1 MSVQDNAVFCSQTP
15 AKKYAGYPDMHFPEL
30 PDSTEV
36 TTSLIGLRSLFMQAG
51 LDLVHQ
57 GSAKWNPL
65 ADLVHADDKVV
76 IKPNWVYHHNGSGH
90 DLDCLVTHSSVLEA
104 ILLYVAKAR
113 PRSVIVCDA
122 PIQGCNFEALMVNRG
137 VREMVKRIA
146 TNGLVTVIKDL
157 RRTIRRGEALS
168 DQTDEDCQPMENYIL
183 FDLGSDSLLE
193 PITHA
198 ECEFRVTM
206 YPPDLLKRTH
216 SPGKHQYLVARDII
230 DADVVINVPKLKT
243 HKKACLTGALKNV
256 VGINGH
262 KEYLPHHR
270 KGGAGNGGDCYAGQ
284 SLAKRLVE
292 DILDAAND
300 TRRSVARY
308 VLSNTVRAAMALGKV
323 VGIDN
328 NYDGSWDGN
337 DTVWRMNL
345 DLQRILHYGLQ
356 DGMLSDKVQRRVLT
370 ITDAI
375 IAGEGNGPLSP
386 TPVEFGMMTLGTN
399 TAAVDWVHAILMG
412 LAPERIPLTREAFG
426 HYRYPLVKFSPEEII
441 VHVDGLPVTPQELF
455 ARYGHRF
462 RLPIGWGSV
471 FEMNQTKELEKLEE
485 SA

>member
-1 MSVQDNAVFCSQTP
+1 
-15 AKKYAGYPDMHFPEL
+15 MHFPEL
-30 PDSTEV
+30 PDGTEV
-36 TTSLIGLRSLFMQAG
+36 TTSIIALRSLFMQAG
-51 LDLVHQ
+51 LDPVNQ
-57 GSAKWNPL
+57 DSVKWNPL
-65 ADLVHADDKVV
+65 ADLIRADDKVV
-76 IKPNWVYHHNGSGH
+76 IKPNWVYHQNGSGH
-90 DLDCLVTHSSVLEA
+90 DLDCLVTHTSVLEA

-113 PRSVIVCDA
+113 PRTVIVCDA
-122 PIQGCNFEALMVNRG
+122 PIQGCNFEVLMVNRG

-146 TNGLVTVIKDL
+146 TNGPIPVIKDL

-168 DQTDEDCQPMENYIL
+168 DQTDEDCQPIENYIL

-193 PITHA
+193 PITHE

-230 DADVVINVPKLKT
+230 DADVVINAPKLKT

-270 KGGAGNGGDCYAGQ
+270 KGGAGNGGDCYSGE
-284 SLAKRLVE
+284 SLVKRLVE
-292 DILDAAND
+292 DMLDAAND
-300 TRRSVARY
+300 TRGKAARY
-308 VLSNTVRAAMALGKV
+308 MLSSTVRAAMALGKV
-323 VGIDN
+323 AGIDN

-345 DLQRILHYGLQ
+345 DLQRVLHYGLL
-356 DGMLSDKVQRRVLT
+356 DGTLGNRARRKVLT

-386 TPVEFGMMTLGTN
+386 VPVEFGVMTFGAN
-399 TAAVDWVHAILMG
+399 VAAAEWVHAILMG

-426 HYRYPLVKFSPEEII
+426 NFRYPLADFSPAEII
-441 VHVDGLPVTPQELF
+441 VHVDGLAVPCDELF
-455 ARYGHRF
+455 ARCGHRF
-462 RLPIGWGSV
+462 RLPVGWGSV
-471 FEMNQTKELEKLEE
+471 FETKQGKELEKLEE

>member
-1 MSVQDNAVFCSQTP
+1 MSVQDNAVFCSQAR

-284 SLAKRLVE
+284 SLTKSLVE

-300 TRRSVARY
+300 TRRRVARY

-328 NYDGSWDGN
+328 NYDGSWGGN
-337 DTVWRMNL
+337 DTVWRMCL
-345 DLQRILHYGLQ
+345 DLQRVLHYGRL
-356 DGMLSDKVQRRVLT
+356 DGTLSDSVQRKVLT

-375 IAGEGNGPLSP
+375 VAGEGNGPLSP
-386 TPVEFGMMTLGTN
+386 RSVNLGMMTIGMN
-399 TAAVDWVHAILMG
+399 CAAVDWVHAMLMG
-412 LAPERIPLTREAFG
+412 LSPEILSLTREAFG
-426 HYRYPLVKFSPEEII
+426 KFRYPLTDFTPKDIA
-441 VHVDGLPVTPQELF
+441 VHVDGSPVQQSDLFRQFGRRFKLPK
-455 ARYGHRF
+455 
-462 RLPIGWGSV
+462 GWKDRKSV
-471 FEMNQTKELEKLEE
+471 V
-485 SA
+485 

>member
-1 MSVQDNAVFCSQTP
+1 
-15 AKKYAGYPDMHFPEL
+15 
-30 PDSTEV
+30 
-36 TTSLIGLRSLFMQAG
+36 
-51 LDLVHQ
+51 
-57 GSAKWNPL
+57 
-65 ADLVHADDKVV
+65 
-76 IKPNWVYHHNGSGH
+76 
-90 DLDCLVTHSSVLEA
+90 
-104 ILLYVAKAR
+104 
-113 PRSVIVCDA
+113 
-122 PIQGCNFEALMVNRG
+122 
-137 VREMVKRIA
+137 
-146 TNGLVTVIKDL
+146 VIKDL

-183 FDLGSDSLLE
+183 FDLASDSLLE

-230 DADVVINVPKLKT
+230 NADLVINVPKLKT

-284 SLAKRLVE
+284 SLAKSLVE

-300 TRRSVARY
+300 TRRRVARY

-328 NYDGSWDGN
+328 NYDGSWGGN
-337 DTVWRMNL
+337 DTVWRMCL
-345 DLQRILHYGLQ
+345 DLQRVLHYGRL
-356 DGMLSDKVQRRVLT
+356 DGTLSDTVQRKVLT

-375 IAGEGNGPLSP
+375 VAGEGNGPLSP
-386 TPVEFGMMTLGTN
+386 RSVNFGMMTLGMN
-399 TAAVDWVHAILMG
+399 CAAVDWVHAMLMG
-412 LAPERIPLTREAFG
+412 LSPENLSLTREAFRKF
-426 HYRYPLVKFSPEEII
+426 RYPLTDFTPKDIA
-441 VHVDGLPVTPQELF
+441 VHVDGSPVQQSDLFRRFGRKFKLPT
-455 ARYGHRF
+455 
-462 RLPIGWGSV
+462 GWD
-471 FEMNQTKELEKLEE
+471 QTGDTAISE
-485 SA
+485 SLGEPA